1 MFEIQLARLSDAG
14 QRPYNEDALCTAQH
28 GPVTFV
34 VLADGAGGHR
44 GGAIAAQQVV
54 SDLQAALTARC
65 TAAATATTATAMQ
78 AGLPPAELTALVQQA
93 HRRLQAMQQD
103 SRGAGRMH
111 TTVVVL
117 WLHTSRAIA
126 LWSHVGDSRLYR
138 LRYGLIDHV
147 SSDDSLV
154 QRMVQAGLLSSEQA
168 QVHPARHQLLSAL
181 GGEDEI
187 EPHTLPAWAD
197 MEDGDAF
204 LLCSDGWWEP
214 LGDERITALCR
225 AAVSPQDWLL
235 RMQREIEA
243 QQEPHQDNYSA
254 VALWVNDP
262 SENTRSLEELKA

>member
-1 MFEIQLARLSDAG
+1 MFEIQMASLSDAG

-28 GPVTFV
+28 GPVAFV

-54 SDLQAALTARC
+54 SDLQAALTAL
-65 TAAATATTATAMQ
+65 MQ
-78 AGLPPAELTALVQQA
+78 ASLQPAELTALVQQA
-93 HRRLQAMQQD
+93 HRRLQAVQQS

-117 WLHTSRAIA
+117 WLHANRAIA

-197 MEDGDAF
+197 IEDGDAF

-262 SENTRSLEELKA
+262 NENTRSMEELKA

>member
-1 MFEIQLARLSDAG
+1 MFEIQMASLSDAG

-54 SDLQAALTARC
+54 RDLQAALMAL
-65 TAAATATTATAMQ
+65 MQ
-78 AGLPPAELTALVQQA
+78 AGLQPTELTALVQQA
-93 HRRLQAMQQD
+93 HRRLQAVQQD

-117 WLHTSRAIA
+117 WLHAGHAIA

-181 GGEDEI
+181 GGEEEI

-197 MEDGDAF
+197 VEDGDAF

>member
-1 MFEIQLARLSDAG
+1 MFEIQLADLSDAG

-65 TAAATATTATAMQ
+65 AAAATAMPV
-78 AGLPPAELTALVQQA
+78 GLPPADLTALVQQA

-117 WLHTSRAIA
+117 WLHTGRAIA

-243 QQEPHQDNYSA
+243 RREPNQDNYSA

-262 SENTRSLEELKA
+262 SENTRSLEELK